1 VAAPARFGQYHNSFQ
16 GVTRG
21 RPSGEPLRTFDW
33 IIVGAGTAGS
43 VLAARL
49 SEEPE
54 VSVALIEAGATARD
68 PAIADPL
75 RWPWL
80 QGTAVDWQFET
91 VPQRHTANRV
101 HAWPR
106 GKAVGGS
113 SVIHA
118 MAHVRGHPSDFD
130 SWAASG
136 CTGWSYRDLLPYF
149 IRSESWDRGPSPWH
163 GTDGPIKLLSPRE
176 PNPIVTAY
184 MAGGAEIGLAPT
196 DEHNGA
202 RMAGPTLNSFTIL
215 DGKRQSVADAYLTA
229 PVLAR
234 ANLSLLTESAV
245 TQLLFEGRAR
255 CRGIEIAGPQGRQ
268 RLMAARGVILAAG
281 AIGTPVLLMQAG
293 IGAAQE
299 LEPLGIAPRLDLP
312 GVGRNLQDH
321 LLSGGNVYR
330 ARKPVP
336 ASKYQ
341 HSESL
346 MYIERAASKRQGA
359 WPELVLACVVL
370 PVVTECFST
379 PAPGEAYTLMFG
391 FTHPKSR
398 GTVKLASADP
408 RAKPV
413 IDPNYLAEEYDRRAY
428 LDALDRAQAVGHSKA
443 LADWREA
450 EILPGPGCRSE
461 KDRLTFLEKAAYTH
475 HHPVGTCRM
484 GQDEAAV
491 VAPDLAVRGAEGLYV
506 VDASV
511 FPTITTGPVN
521 AAIVAMAE
529 RASDLLRGR
538 LPLAPASWL

>member
-1 VAAPARFGQYHNSFQ
+1 M
-16 GVTRG
+16 
-21 RPSGEPLRTFDW
+21 RTFDW

-49 SEEPE
+49 SEDPKAN
-54 VSVALIEAGATARD
+54 VALIEAGGNPRD

-80 QGTAVDWQFET
+80 QGTSVDWQFET

-106 GKAVGGS
+106 GRAVGGS

-136 CTGWSYRDLLPYF
+136 CPGWGYRDLLPYF
-149 IRSESWDRGPSPWH
+149 IRSESWDREPSPWH
-163 GTDGPIKLLSPRE
+163 GQDGPIKLLTPRE
-176 PNPIVTAY
+176 PNPIAMSY

-202 RMAGPTLNSFTIL
+202 RMTGPTLNTFTIL

-234 ANLSLLTESAV
+234 ANLSTVTESVV
-245 TQLLFEGRAR
+245 TKLRFEGKAH
-255 CRGIEIAGPQGRQ
+255 CRGVEIAGPQGQ
-268 RLMAARGVILAAG
+268 ERLTAAQGVILAAG
-281 AIGTPVLLMQAG
+281 AIGTPMLLMQAG
-293 IGAAQE
+293 IGPADE
-299 LEPLGIAPRLDLP
+299 LGSLGIAPRLDLV

-346 MYIERAASKRQGA
+346 MYIERASSERRSA

-370 PVVTECFST
+370 PVVTECFSA
-379 PAPGEAYTLMFG
+379 PAVGEAYTIMFG

-398 GTVKLASADP
+398 GCVRLASADL
-408 RAKPV
+408 RAKPL

-443 LADWREA
+443 LAEWRET

-461 KDRLTFLEKAAYTH
+461 KDRLAFLEKAAYTH

-491 VAPDLAVRGAEGLYV
+491 VAPDLAVRGAEGLHV

-521 AAIVAMAE
+521 AAIVAVAE

-538 LPLAPASWL
+538 PPLAPASWL